1 LWRRAVALYVANVRW
16 HIVALLF
23 VVSFVAYV
31 LRTNM
36 SVAGERMMTDLGL
49 TKVQLGWVLAA
60 FAWGYAIFQ
69 IPGGIF
75 GDRLGGRRALTA
87 IVVAWGGLNLLVGL
101 LPQGGAIPTAAILGS
116 LIVLRFLMGAMQA
129 PLFPITGNVFYHW
142 FPASRWA
149 LPNGLTNAGLT
160 LGAATTGVLI
170 SRLAETL
177 GWRQSFLLTAPLAFL
192 IAGAWWRYA
201 RDRPAGHARVS
212 AKEIALIEADRPPA
226 PAESA
231 GWAGWRSVLR
241 NRNVVLLAAS
251 YFCSNYVFYFFFN
264 WLFIYLVEVRGFKA
278 LEGGLYSMWP
288 WVTGA
293 VGAAA
298 GGWLAD
304 RLATRL
310 GPREGYRAP
319 TVLALVAVGGLIFA
333 AATASDPVVA
343 VVFLS
348 LCLGL
353 QQLTEGAYWA
363 ATIAVSGRHAATGC
377 GVLNTG
383 GNIVG
388 GIGALLVPITAQ
400 RFGWVPALGTASI
413 FALLAAA
420 LWLWIRADEQVHG

>member
-1 LWRRAVALYVANVRW
+1 MRRRIVALYVGNVRW

-36 SVAGERMMTDLGL
+36 SVAGEKMMPDLGL
-49 TKVQLGWVLAA
+49 TKVQLGLVMAA

-75 GDRLGGRRALTA
+75 GDRFGGRRALTQIA
-87 IVVAWGGLNLLVGL
+87 LAWGGLNLLVGL
-101 LPQGGAIPTAAILGS
+101 LPPAGVLPTTAVLATLV
-116 LIVLRFLMGAMQA
+116 VLRFLMGATQA
-129 PLFPITGNVFYHW
+129 PLFPITGRVFYNW
-142 FPASRWA
+142 FPASSWA
-149 LPNGLTNAGLT
+149 LPNGLTNTGLT
-160 LGAATTGVLI
+160 FGAAATGPLI
-170 SRLAETL
+170 TWLAETI
-177 GWRQSFLLTAPLAFL
+177 GWRQSFLVTAPLGFL
-192 IAGAWWRYA
+192 IAAAWWWYA
-201 RDRPAGHARVS
+201 RDRPGEHASVS
-212 AKEIALIEADRPPA
+212 VEEVALIEADRAPA

-231 GWAGWRSVLR
+231 GWASWRSVLR
-241 NRNVVLLAAS
+241 NRNVVLLAVS

-278 LEGGLYSMWP
+278 LEGGLYAMWP
-288 WVTGA
+288 WVMGA
-293 VGAAA
+293 IGAAV

-304 RLATRL
+304 RMTVRV
-310 GPREGYRAP
+310 GPREGYRIP
-319 TVLALVAVGGLIFA
+319 SMLALVAVAGLIFA
-333 AATASDPVVA
+333 AATARDPVVA

-388 GIGALLVPITAQ
+388 GIGALMVPFTAE
-400 RFGWVPALGTASI
+400 RLGWVPALGTASV
-413 FALLAAA
+413 FAVLAAA
-420 LWLWIRADEQVHG
+420 LWLWIRADEQAHA